1 MRGDELKQDHL
12 FSYVDLESRIPEKH
26 QIRRI
31 KKVVDKAL
39 IAMSDD
45 FDEMYSHEGV
55 IPPKLTAMK
64 SRKINS
70 PAATVEWA

>member
-1 MRGDELKQDHL
+1 MNTEHFLSQEERNLYNPAYIG
-12 FSYVDLESRIPEKH
+12 
-26 QIRRI
+26 
-31 KKVVDKAL
+31 
-39 IAMSDD
+39 AM
-45 FDEMYSHEGV
+45 V